1 MRDRSGISTP
11 RLSNPLRRN
20 GGMIAGGNGY
30 SLAALDA
37 LEPLRHHSCGH
48 AGLDQAT
55 GGGFAPGS
63 VWTLAAPAGAGAT
76 TFAVQAAVA
85 ASRTRRVI
93 LANGH
98 MATHLLR
105 DRVLSAADA
114 LGVDDAA
121 RGRVL
126 LASWAALPDWERDGW
141 DSDCQASD
149 LLVLD
154 TLDEMWRPPAW
165 PGTTEQRLRRMRW
178 FPEIAQRHN
187 VGLLL
192 TARVEPDCDFDEAW
206 RRHWAHEVFA
216 DIADVRIELRRSAEA
231 DLHLRAYVRGLGW
244 WSSDAVLAGADRAV
258 LRCIGRPG

>member
-114 LGVDDAA
+114 LGGEDNA

-126 LASWAALPDWERDGW
+126 LASWEALPNWKRAGW
-141 DSDCQASD
+141 DRECQASD

-165 PGTTEQRLRRMRW
+165 PGATAAETYALVR
-178 FPEIAQRHN
+178 EIAQQHN
-187 VGLLL
+187 LGLLL
-192 TARVEPDCDFDEAW
+192 TARVWTQTVTSTKPGGGAG
-206 RRHWAHEVFA
+206 AHEVFA
-216 DIADVRIELRRSAEA
+216 DIGDVRIELRRSAETG
-231 DLHLRAYVRGLGW
+231 LHLRAYVRGLG
-244 WSSDAVLAGADRAV
+244 R
-258 LRCIGRPG
+258 